1 MNKNY
6 QLIADEV
13 EEVEQ
18 KCQEVIRSIEQ
29 AVNED
34 LQKYFWMDFSFQEKN
49 RSSWRKRRRI
59 TQYIKW

>member
-1 MNKNY
+1 MIDKIVN
-6 QLIADEV
+6 LIVDEV

-34 LQKYFWMDFSFQEKN
+34 LQKYF
-49 RSSWRKRRRI
+49 
-59 TQYIKW
+59 